1 MSQKW
6 QIDRGRCAGLRIYK
20 VKLIIFTTK
29 NSPPRLTESQ
39 TFSLFF
45 SFFFKRF
52 SETALLS
59 FFSKCLFVHW
69 CYSFETFFFF
79 FFFAFFFLFAFRR
92 FWPRPRF
99 FGLSRLFSAFL
110 GLLRRPRFWAK
121 WEPFR
126 ASSSQFFIRDMVTF
140 SGAQKR
146 MWFPLL
152 EELLTP
158 TLPSNIFKP
167 TFSQCLLLSSLQHF
181 HTGMPAFFSFTC
193 CNTTGLHTFC
203 LLLELARTTS
213 TIHPTNFFR
222 LPPVPFRWAWAPP
235 FLTV

>member
-1 MSQKW
+1 MANRSRPLRGAENLLKFFKIKIQWNRNSNVW
-6 QIDRGRCAGLRIYK
+6 QNPRPSPFFFRFFSN
-20 VKLIIFTTK
+20 VSPKLLCCRFFQSACLSTGATLLK
-29 NSPPRLTESQ
+29 
-39 TFSLFF
+39 LFF
-45 SFFFKRF
+45 S
-52 SETALLS
+52 S
-59 FFSKCLFVHW
+59 FFR
-69 CYSFETFFFF
+69 FFFF
-79 FFFAFFFLFAFRR
+79 LSLFVA
-92 FWPRPRF
+92 
-99 FGLSRLFSAFL
+99 FGLFGFSRLFSAFL

-152 EELLTP
+152 EDLLTP
-158 TLPSNIFKP
+158 TLHPNIFKP

-203 LLLELARTTS
+203 LQIS
-213 TIHPTNFFR
+213 WQ
-222 LPPVPFRWAWAPP
+222 LPS
-235 FLTV
+235 

>member
-1 MSQKW
+1 MANRSRPLRGAENLLKFFKIKIQWNRNSNVW
-6 QIDRGRCAGLRIYK
+6 QNPRP
-20 VKLIIFTTK
+20 
-29 NSPPRLTESQ
+29 SPFFFVFFQ
-39 TFSLFF
+39 TFLRNCSAVV
-45 SFFFKRF
+45 FFKVLVCPLV
-52 SETALLS
+52 LL
-59 FFSKCLFVHW
+59 FCN
-69 CYSFETFFFF
+69 
-79 FFFAFFFLFAFRR
+79 FFFLFFSSLFFFSLFVAFG
-92 FWPRPRF
+92 P
-99 FGLSRLFSAFL
+99 GLVFSAFSRLFSAFL

-126 ASSSQFFIRDMVTF
+126 ASSSQFFIRDMVAF

-146 MWFPLL
+146 MWFSLL

-158 TLPSNIFKP
+158 TLHSNIFKP

-213 TIHPTNFFR
+213 TIHPTSDLKILNPR
-222 LPPVPFRWAWAPP
+222 LQISWQLPS
-235 FLTV
+235 

>member
-1 MSQKW
+1 MANRSRPLRGAENLLKFFKIKMKRNHSRVVW
-6 QIDRGRCAGLRIYK
+6 QNPRP
-20 VKLIIFTTK
+20 
-29 NSPPRLTESQ
+29 SPFFFR
-39 TFSLFF
+39 FF
-45 SFFFKRF
+45 SNVSPKLLCCRFFQ
-52 SETALLS
+52 SACLSTGATLL
-59 FFSKCLFVHW
+59 KLF
-69 CYSFETFFFF
+69 YL
-79 FFFAFFFLFAFRR
+79 FFFLRFFFFAFRR

-99 FGLSRLFSAFL
+99 FGFSRLFSAFL

-126 ASSSQFFIRDMVTF
+126 ASSSQFFIRDIVTF

-152 EELLTP
+152 EDLLTP

-167 TFSQCLLLSSLQHF
+167 TFSQCLLLNSLQHF

>member
-1 MSQKW
+1 MANRSRPLRGAENLLKFFKIKIQWNRNSNVW
-6 QIDRGRCAGLRIYK
+6 QNPRPSPFFFRFFSN
-20 VKLIIFTTK
+20 VSPKLLCCRFFQSACLSTGATLLK
-29 NSPPRLTESQ
+29 
-39 TFSLFF
+39 LFF
-45 SFFFKRF
+45 SFFFF
-52 SETALLS
+52 VF
-59 FFSKCLFVHW
+59 FFSLFV
-69 CYSFETFFFF
+69 
-79 FFFAFFFLFAFRR
+79 AFGPGLVFSAF
-92 FWPRPRF
+92 
-99 FGLSRLFSAFL
+99 SRLFSAFL

-126 ASSSQFFIRDMVTF
+126 ASSSQFFIRDMVAF

-146 MWFPLL
+146 MWFSLL

-158 TLPSNIFKP
+158 TLHSNIFKP

-213 TIHPTNFFR
+213 TIHPTSDLKILNPR
-222 LPPVPFRWAWAPP
+222 LQISWQLPS
-235 FLTV
+235 

>member
-20 VKLIIFTTK
+20 VKLIIFLTR
-29 NSPPRLTESQ
+29 NQLPRLTESQ

-45 SFFFKRF
+45 FVFSNVSPKLLCCRFFQ
-52 SETALLS
+52 SACLSSGATLLKL
-59 FFSKCLFVHW
+59 FFSP
-69 CYSFETFFFF
+69 
-79 FFFAFFFLFAFRR
+79 FFLFAFRR

-146 MWFPLL
+146 M
-152 EELLTP
+152 
-158 TLPSNIFKP
+158 
-167 TFSQCLLLSSLQHF
+167 
-181 HTGMPAFFSFTC
+181 
-193 CNTTGLHTFC
+193 
-203 LLLELARTTS
+203 
-213 TIHPTNFFR
+213 
-222 LPPVPFRWAWAPP
+222 
-235 FLTV
+235 